1 MEHAPHNEDTANEFE
16 EEVLRQ
22 AAIKAKQAAAL
33 GKITALIITKVQ
45 EHLNDEVQYYAMG

>member
-1 MEHAPHNEDTANEFE
+1 MEHAPHNEDAANEFE
-16 EEVLRQ
+16 EEAQRQ

-45 EHLNDEVQYYAMG
+45 DHLNDEIQYYAMG